1 MLQQLGFQIKR
12 AVLGL
17 SPADCILRALTATSL
32 DCAVIELSHRTL
44 DDTGQ
49 FISYS
54 SSHICMPLHYHLIS
68 NTATRVLRAS
78 PLDNYNRKLEINR
91 VAAAPAQCSCAQFC
105 MRDSKLT
112 RIIAFCPSVC
122 LLHAGDVLK
131 WLHISS
137 PTLYL
142 LPSNSILPVFS
153 EVNIVGKFRRY
164 HRQQERCMQV

>member
-1 MLQQLGFQIKR
+1 MLQQFGFQIKR

-91 VAAAPAQCSCAQFC
+91 VAGAVQLRP
-105 MRDSKLT
+105 
-112 RIIAFCPSVC
+112 
-122 LLHAGDVLK
+122 VL
-131 WLHISS
+131 
-137 PTLYL
+137 YA
-142 LPSNSILPVFS
+142 
-153 EVNIVGKFRRY
+153 
-164 HRQQERCMQV
+164 RQQTNANNSFLSVGLSVTRWRCVEMAAYIISNFVFTAF